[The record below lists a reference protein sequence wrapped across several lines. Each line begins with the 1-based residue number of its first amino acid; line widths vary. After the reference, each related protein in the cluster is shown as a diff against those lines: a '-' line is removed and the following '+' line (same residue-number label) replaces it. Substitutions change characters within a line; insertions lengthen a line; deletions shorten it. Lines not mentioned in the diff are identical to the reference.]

1 MQLQIAPAT
10 WQIKKNKND
19 FAFTKITL
27 DCSYYHRRRSSLKVP
42 AVEECMEL
50 AASGAP
56 QSTVDEAVRVRRVVP
71 DAVKHGRRFRFLLQ
85 PISDDRGVT

>member
-1 MQLQIAPAT
+1 
-10 WQIKKNKND
+10 
-19 FAFTKITL
+19 
-27 DCSYYHRRRSSLKVP
+27 
-42 AVEECMEL
+42 MEL